1 MHKSTE
7 KWLKD
12 AEAFLFEKN
21 CAEFYQLETHSSTM
35 CTTVLTTLAQAIH

>member
-12 AEAFLFEKN
+12 AEAFLFEKKLCGILSAWN
-21 CAEFYQLETHSSTM
+21 PQ
-35 CTTVLTTLAQAIH
+35 